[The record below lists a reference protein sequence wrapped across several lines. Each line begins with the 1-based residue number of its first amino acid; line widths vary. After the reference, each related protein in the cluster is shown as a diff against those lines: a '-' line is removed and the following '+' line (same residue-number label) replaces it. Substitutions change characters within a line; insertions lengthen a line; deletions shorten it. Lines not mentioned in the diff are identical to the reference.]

1 VKNIMTDLSE
11 IETIRQQLL
20 KIDLKIL
27 ESFLERE
34 TLLGELT
41 KNKGESTPIYLP
53 EVEKV
58 KLKKLIGLCKKKIE
72 EIFQGSCRKQIKM
85 DRENSVFTVDQG
97 CFLYDHLKEFATCD
111 PLKAKYMLT
120 SKKTGPSHLIL
131 IHART
136 THPKKRGRDPFVL
149 VAKNR
154 GPLFRQKLTIY
165 GAEGS
170 VIDDLKSFLES
181 IGNHVTVRP

>member
-1 VKNIMTDLSE
+1 MTESLE
-11 IETIRQQLL
+11 LETIRQQLL

-27 ESFLERE
+27 ESYLERE

-41 KNKGESTPIYLP
+41 KNKGEFTPIYLP

-72 EIFQGSCRKQIKM
+72 ELFQGSCQKQIKM
-85 DRENSVFTVDQG
+85 NRENSVFTVDQD
-97 CFLYDHLKEFATCD
+97 CFLYDHLKEFATYN
-111 PLKAKYMLT
+111 LKKAKYMLT

-136 THPKKRGRDPFVL
+136 THPQKRGKDPFIL

-154 GPLFRQKLTIY
+154 RPLFRQKLTIY
-165 GAEGS
+165 GPES
-170 VIDDLKSFLES
+170 RVVDDLKRFLES